1 MKEKSKNDIE
11 ERIKTIEERN
21 KRVEADKA
29 WETSWTRRLSIAT
42 ITYFFALGF
51 LFAINNDAPF
61 FNAVVPTMGYL
72 LSTLL
77 LKSIRKVWEKS

>member
-1 MKEKSKNDIE
+1 MNSL
-11 ERIKTIEERN
+11 ERRIQAIEERN

-29 WETSWTRRLSIAT
+29 WETSLTRRVSIAV

-72 LSTLL
+72 LSTLF
-77 LKSIRKVWEKS
+77 LKSVRKVWENK